1 MKKLKIINNILNE
14 KDSETIK
21 SILTQ
26 SPEFPWFVND
36 GVSKAYDGHLQFLH
50 HFYKDWRVNSDWIS
64 LLDPLIKILNPLAL
78 IRIKANLLN
87 RTPKTIEHGMHIDQA
102 VKGHKNI
109 KSAIYYVNSNNGYT
123 KFKNGKKIL
132 SKQNKLIIF
141 DNDQPHTGSTC
152 TDERIRVVINF
163 NYVES

>member
-1 MKKLKIINNILNE
+1 
-14 KDSETIK
+14 
-21 SILTQ
+21 
-26 SPEFPWFVND
+26 
-36 GVSKAYDGHLQFLH
+36 
-50 HFYKDWRVNSDWIS
+50 
-64 LLDPLIKILNPLAL
+64 
-78 IRIKANLLN
+78 
-87 RTPKTIEHGMHIDQA
+87 MHIDQA